1 MLCILFIKNYFKR
14 LVVNLP
20 LNSKLRNLFF
30 NMKSTKKGK
39 RFYVFLFRGRKKWPH
54 TIYDLLR
61 IRWKRKKVNKPNIFS
76 CVFHDII
83 KALTYNK
90 RKNPCDNNKLSWLP
104 YARGKYVQ
112 LLFYISW
119 LRRDVVVG
127 VGGTSS
133 AQFFFQLFHP
143 WCWIDKNFIAPF
155 IVPLPAVGL
164 IGHSGQAFMYKKYVY
179 ENNVFVAMQACLAIQ
194 WKV

>member
-1 MLCILFIKNYFKR
+1 MRVLQKAMIGRPKCFASFL
-14 LVVNLP
+14 
-20 LNSKLRNLFF
+20 SKTISRGLL
-30 NMKSTKKGK
+30 STYHLIQSSETYSLTRKAQKKGK
-39 RFYVFLFRGRKKWPH
+39 RFYVFLFRGEKKWPH

-133 AQFFFQLFHP
+133 SAQFFS
-143 WCWIDKNFIAPF
+143 NFF
-155 IVPLPAVGL
+155 ILDVG
-164 IGHSGQAFMYKKYVY
+164 
-179 ENNVFVAMQACLAIQ
+179 
-194 WKV
+194 